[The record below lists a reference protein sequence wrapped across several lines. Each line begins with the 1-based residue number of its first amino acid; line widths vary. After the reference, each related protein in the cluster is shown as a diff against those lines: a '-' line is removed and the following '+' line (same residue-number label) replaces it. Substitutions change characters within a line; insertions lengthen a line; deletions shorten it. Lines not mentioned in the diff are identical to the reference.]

1 MWSLQLC
8 VLAMGLLE
16 HALNVLMRTN
26 RLSLAEWMFWTLGA
40 RPSLLAG
47 FLPPF
52 LPSLC
57 VAQARFSQL
66 GWHWLPS
73 KNTAARFLHRF
84 MSFHKAFK
92 GITTTFEG
100 GDEENIHILKKK
112 NQQKSKIGGAS
123 DDVKGGERSQS
134 SRSICSAPFPLRS
147 RPGGV
152 LGGGCGVMGQPYSQ
166 RVGRWGR
173 VGKVVLSKEKEA
185 ELGQNG
191 VFHLQGGLCKQ

>member
-112 NQQKSKIGGAS
+112 TNKKAKLEGPAMMSKEGKGA
-123 DDVKGGERSQS
+123 
-134 SRSICSAPFPLRS
+134 
-147 RPGGV
+147 
-152 LGGGCGVMGQPYSQ
+152 
-166 RVGRWGR
+166 
-173 VGKVVLSKEKEA
+173 KVVDPSAQRLS
-185 ELGQNG
+185 
-191 VFHLQGGLCKQ
+191 LCGAAQEGSWEGAAG